1 MKYLTKS
8 NYGLE
13 NSHLVLVV
21 RPGWSDEGINVPH
34 SGYEVCHDT
43 TVFSFTSL
51 VSSTWDERLELV
63 VQVDCLRRV
72 LHDDREQLPDL
83 AINCQILKLAG
94 VIGTFKCCH
103 CHIVIIIIV
112 VVVITSRSPL

>member
-1 MKYLTKS
+1 M
-8 NYGLE
+8 
-13 NSHLVLVV
+13 
-21 RPGWSDEGINVPH
+21 
-34 SGYEVCHDT
+34 
-43 TVFSFTSL
+43 
-51 VSSTWDERLELV
+51 
-63 VQVDCLRRV
+63 VQVYCLRRV